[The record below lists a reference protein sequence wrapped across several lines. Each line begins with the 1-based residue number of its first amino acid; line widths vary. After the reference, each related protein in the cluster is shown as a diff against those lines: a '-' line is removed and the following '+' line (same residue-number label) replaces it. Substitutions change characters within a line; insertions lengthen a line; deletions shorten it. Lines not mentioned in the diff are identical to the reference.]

1 MKDTVLINPVGAV
14 LHLCLNRPERLNA
27 VTEELYTTL
36 LDALAEARQDPQIR
50 VMVLTGAGRAFCVGA
65 DLKAHQAA
73 VRTPLQ
79 KRHYLQLA
87 NDVCTALRILEKPVI
102 AAVNGY
108 ALGAG
113 AEMALSCDFV
123 LMKENAQIGFPEV
136 SLGTFVGGGISQI
149 LPRLVGLAKARELLF
164 LGERIN
170 ALEAVHIGLATRAI
184 PEVEFE
190 TAVAAFAERLAEK
203 APLSMA
209 LAKNQLNEGAEKRYT
224 DVLCAELEGILACM
238 MTEDWAEGIKAF
250 AEKRKPLFKGR

>member
-1 MKDTVLINPVGAV
+1 MTDSVLINLVGSV
-14 LHLCLNRPERLNA
+14 LQLCINRPERLNA
-27 VTEELYTTL
+27 VTEELYTAL
-36 LDALAEARQDPQIR
+36 LDALVQARRNSQIR
-50 VMVLTGAGRAFCVGA
+50 VVVLTGAGRAFCVGA

-73 VRTPLQ
+73 TRTPLQ
-79 KRHYLQLA
+79 KGHYLQLA
-87 NDVCTALRILEKPVI
+87 NEVCTALRNLKKPVI

-113 AEMALSCDFV
+113 AEMALSCDFM
-123 LMKENAQIGFPEV
+123 LMKEGAQIGFPEV

-164 LGERIN
+164 LGER
-170 ALEAVHIGLATRAI
+170 LEAREAVRMGLATRAI
-184 PEVEFE
+184 PEAQFATE
-190 TAVAAFAERLAEK
+190 VATFAEGLAEK

-250 AEKRKPLFKGR
+250 AEKRKPRFQGR